1 MGPYFWGITHLTS
14 QELQFI
20 GDLKGLGFRL
30 QGLGLS
36 DARCPPGFRAHKLR
50 LRRPRNPKLKIL
62 NPKP

>member
-1 MGPYFWGITHLTS
+1 MGPYFWGTTHLTP

-36 DARCPPGFRAHKLR
+36 DARCPPASELTSFDFVDH
-50 LRRPRNPKLKIL
+50 
-62 NPKP
+62 